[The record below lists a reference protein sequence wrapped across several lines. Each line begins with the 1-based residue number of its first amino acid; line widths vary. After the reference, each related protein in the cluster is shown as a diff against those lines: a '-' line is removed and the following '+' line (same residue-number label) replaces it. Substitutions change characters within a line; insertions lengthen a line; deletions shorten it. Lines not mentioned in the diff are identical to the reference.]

1 MPKDTFFNLP
11 EDKRVRIEQAA
22 IEEFGNYHFDASSVN
37 RIVENAGIAKG
48 SFYQYFSDKKDLYKH
63 IMSLIITKKLE
74 YMSPLLQNPFGLDVF
89 TLLHELYASGLS
101 FALGNPALLEI
112 GNKLLSDPSHE
123 LYVEIL
129 AENKEKSDQFFLH
142 ILQAAENRGEIRQG
156 LDLPLVAYLL
166 TTLNIAVSD
175 YYTRRTEKRVYSR
188 EMMED
193 IEKFIDIVRLGIA
206 NNEGGKTV
214 DQS

>member
-1 MPKDTFFNLP
+1 MPKETFFNLT
-11 EDKRVRIEQAA
+11 EEKRTRIEQAA
-22 IEEFGNYHFDASSVN
+22 IEEFGVYPFDASSVN
-37 RIVENAGIAKG
+37 RIVEGAGIAKG
-48 SFYQYFSDKKDLYKH
+48 SFYQYFTDKKDLYKH

-74 YMSPLLQNPFGLDVF
+74 HMSPLLQNPFGLDVF

-101 FALGNPALLEI
+101 FALSNPALLEV

-123 LYVEIL
+123 LYGEIL
-129 AENKEKSDQFFLH
+129 AENKDKSDHFFLQ
-142 ILQAAENRGEIRQG
+142 ILRAAEQRGEIRHG

-175 YYTRRTEKRVYSR
+175 YYTKRTKGRVYSL
-188 EMMED
+188 EMMDD
-193 IEKFIDIVRLGIA
+193 IKKFIDIMRFGIA
-206 NNEGGKTV
+206 GNKGGRTV

>member
-1 MPKDTFFNLP
+1 MPKETFFNLT
-11 EDKRVRIEQAA
+11 EEKRTCIEQAA
-22 IEEFGNYHFDASSVN
+22 IEEFGVYPFDASSVN
-37 RIVENAGIAKG
+37 RIVESAGIAKG
-48 SFYQYFSDKKDLYKH
+48 SFYQYFIDKKDLYKH

-101 FALGNPALLEI
+101 FALSNPALLEI

-123 LYVEIL
+123 LYGEIL
-129 AENKEKSDQFFLH
+129 AENKDKSDHFFLQ
-142 ILQAAENRGEIRQG
+142 ILRAAEQRSEIRQG

-175 YYTRRTEKRVYSR
+175 YYTKRTERRVYSP

-206 NNEGGKTV
+206 NNEGGKAV